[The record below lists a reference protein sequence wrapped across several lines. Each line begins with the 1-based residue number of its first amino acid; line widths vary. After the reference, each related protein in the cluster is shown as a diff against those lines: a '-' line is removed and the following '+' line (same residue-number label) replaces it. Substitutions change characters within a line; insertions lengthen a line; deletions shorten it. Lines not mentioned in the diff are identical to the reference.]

1 MQYHV
6 PKYVSPKEAAERKA
20 RLIQRLLWT
29 AIALPLIFFFF
40 IYGYSDQAP
49 AALRNAIIAFDRAI
63 GFPIAW
69 LIGTI
74 MG

>member
-6 PKYVSPKEAAERKA
+6 PKYVSPKESAERKA
-20 RLIQRLLWT
+20 RLIRRLLLT
-29 AIALPLIFFFF
+29 AIALPPIFFFF
-40 IYGYSDQAP
+40 LYGYSDQAP
-49 AALRNAIIAFDRAI
+49 AALRSAIIAFDRAM

-69 LIGTI
+69 LISTI